1 MSAKRS
7 LRICAAGDPKA
18 QADAYSCVRKP
29 RSAVSGVLPALDR
42 SCAIR
47 CSAPVSMRHT
57 HGTHQFRHGLATE
70 MLREGA
76 SLAEIGEVL
85 GHRHPQTTTI
95 YAKIDINALRTRYPG
110 PEVRDDNAA

>member
-47 CSAPVSMRHT
+47 CSAPVSMRPRT
-57 HGTHQFRHGLATE
+57 ERISFHGLATE

-95 YAKIDINALRTRYPG
+95 YAKIDINALSTLALPWPG
-110 PEVRDDNAA
+110 GAR